1 MRRKYIHRIQ
11 VWVSDPTDDG
21 FGGSTITPA
30 QLGSSW
36 CNIKTLTSEK
46 LIAYGLDITKQAI
59 TIKTRWRSDLDY
71 FRDGLYFKYKNADYM
86 PTSITEKDLE
96 SEEITIIAERI

>member
-1 MRRKYIHRIQ
+1 MRRKYLHRIE
-11 VWVSDPTDDG
+11 VWVSNPTDDG
-21 FGGSTITPA
+21 FGGNTITPA

-36 CNIKTLTSEK
+36 CNIKTFTSEK
-46 LIAYGLDITKQAI
+46 LIAYGLDITKQVI

-71 FRDGLYFKYKNADYM
+71 LRDGLYFKYKTADYM
-86 PTSITEKDLE
+86 PRSITEKDLE